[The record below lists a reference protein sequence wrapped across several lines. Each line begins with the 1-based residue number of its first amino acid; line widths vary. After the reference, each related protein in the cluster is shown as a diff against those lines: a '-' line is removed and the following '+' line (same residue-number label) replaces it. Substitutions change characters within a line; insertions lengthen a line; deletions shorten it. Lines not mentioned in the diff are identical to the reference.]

1 MMKLR
6 VNVNGLREISEYNWQ
21 GEIIAPEKS
30 KNIVFRISNELLTND
45 GNLGFEISLR
55 IPKEKF
61 STLVKGKDACLSWC
75 KNNFSTEFSKYEYW
89 NFFEIPTLDFTEI
102 IFVREE
108 DINEYSSQMEF
119 EIFISDTMNKNIN
132 NSIEHL
138 KSVKT
143 TFKNAKE
150 KLTKLA
156 FQSTPFGFNHS
167 LEEARKHFYAIESLL
182 ECSADTGS
190 GTPSDIR
197 SALKA
202 YEELARRKVQNNHN
216 YQISLQ
222 NLQQIIFRIRFPKYW
237 CKKPNL

>member
-1 MMKLR
+1 
-6 VNVNGLREISEYNWQ
+6 
-21 GEIIAPEKS
+21 
-30 KNIVFRISNELLTND
+30 
-45 GNLGFEISLR
+45 
-55 IPKEKF
+55 
-61 STLVKGKDACLSWC
+61 
-75 KNNFSTEFSKYEYW
+75 
-89 NFFEIPTLDFTEI
+89 
-102 IFVREE
+102 
-108 DINEYSSQMEF
+108 MEF

-182 ECSADTGS
+182 ECSADRGS